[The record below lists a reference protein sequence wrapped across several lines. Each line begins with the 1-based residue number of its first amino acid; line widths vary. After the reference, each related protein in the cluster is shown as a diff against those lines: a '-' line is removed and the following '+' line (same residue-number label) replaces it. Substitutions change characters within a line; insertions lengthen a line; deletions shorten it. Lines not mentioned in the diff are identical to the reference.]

1 MGAIHCCCN
10 ITGLERHVCFHSFGT
25 ISGTS
30 TTTVAPRSRQYIKC
44 GVIIVSTVIV
54 GTEEV
59 GVEVAEKME
68 SSEACDDDV
77 WRMYSNV
84 IRYVMRYQRIH
95 TIIHLLISCVG
106 RRKGRKKLAFLI
118 CLWVLSNRKVY

>member
-1 MGAIHCCCN
+1 MLQHNGIRKARMLSFFRDDFGNEHDHSYATIPAI
-10 ITGLERHVCFHSFGT
+10 
-25 ISGTS
+25 
-30 TTTVAPRSRQYIKC
+30 YIKC
-44 GVIIVSTVIV
+44 GIIIVSTVIV

-95 TIIHLLISCVG
+95 TIIHLLINCV
-106 RRKGRKKLAFLI
+106 RRRNGRKKLAFII